1 MKIGRQEPTYSV
13 VGSYASSDGS
23 LIAEMFEEDGGATF
37 YDSQRMELELML
49 ARNADGSPAAQ
60 TIGISKPRQ
69 NGKSYAARYY
79 AAYMGDFEHRD
90 VLYSAHHSKTTH
102 AMFKALCDLFESP
115 ERFPDFAKD
124 VKNISRA
131 KGFEGIYFNDWK
143 DADGNMHKGGC
154 IEFSTRTNSGAR
166 GGTYSVIIIDE
177 AQELTRDEQEA
188 MLPTVSAASDI
199 KDKRKLPQQIF
210 VGTPPAP
217 SCHGT
222 VFADMHKR
230 AHSDDKGAGWW
241 LEWSV
246 EGSIARFNSAELALS
261 AAYETNPAMGYRI
274 AEKTIVNE
282 YENMSLDGFAR
293 ERLGWWSPVIEEKA
307 EYVIDAEAWKACM
320 SNEQKPEGK
329 TAYGVKFSLDGSEVA
344 LCGAVCPKDGPAR
357 ISLINRQPMSSG
369 IQWLADWLNAR
380 YDKACCVVIDGRNGV
395 STLVEKITPTWRYK
409 GSVICPRAGDVIA
422 SVGTLT
428 NEVSER
434 TVTWFAGQE
443 QLTESATTSTKRAI
457 GGGFGFGGEN
467 SAPIEAAALALWG
480 CRTSKRD
487 PSRKMRIG

>member
-1 MKIGRQEPTYSV
+1 MTESVIGSQEPSV
-13 VGSYASSDGS
+13 RIAPQYNASDGYDAS
-23 LIAEMFEEDGGATF
+23 RIISIGGRIL
-37 YDSQRMELELML
+37 DPWQNDVLDDWM
-49 ARNADGSPAAQ
+49 ARAPSGRWACPTCGGSV
-60 TIGISKPRQ
+60 PRQ
-69 NGKSYAARYY
+69 NGKTGLVSGRSEAGMILYN
-79 AAYMGDFEHRD
+79 EQ
-90 VLYSAHHSKTTH
+90 VLYTAHLQKTATETFEEI
-102 AMFKALCDLFESP
+102 AAFFDCKALKKYLQDIKTALGREQIIL
-115 ERFPDFAKD
+115 K
-124 VKNISRA
+124 
-131 KGFEGIYFNDWK
+131 
-143 DADGNMHKGGC
+143 
-154 IEFSTRTNSGAR
+154 SGAR
-166 GGTYSVIIIDE
+166 IKFLARTRNGGRGQHGDLLIFDE
-177 AQELTRDEQEA
+177 AQELTADQQA
-188 MLPTVSAASDI
+188 SFLPAISAS
-199 KDKRKLPQQIF
+199 LNPQTIY
-210 VGTPPAP
+210 VGTPPTP
-217 SCHGT
+217 ESDGT
-222 VFADMHKR
+222 VFRGIRDRTIAGETSKTAWFEFSVPEIGNVNDPKR
-230 AHSDDKGAGWW
+230 WAKA
-241 LEWSV
+241 
-246 EGSIARFNSAELALS
+246 
-261 AAYETNPAMGYRI
+261 NPALGIRI
-274 AEKTIVNE
+274 LLSTIE
-282 YENMSLDGFAR
+282 GECESMPPDTFAR

-357 ISLINRQPMSSG
+357 ISLINRQPMSVG

-395 STLVEKITPTWRYK
+395 STLVEKIAPTWRYK

-422 SVGTLT
+422 SVSTLT
-428 NEVSER
+428 NEVSEH